1 MRAIIAIF
9 KKELSITF
17 ASPIFYAAAFIF
29 LVLSGYFFY
38 SDTAYFGMLSLQAMS
53 NPMLTEKLN
62 LTDMVVKPFFG
73 DLSIILLLML
83 PLITMRL
90 YAEEKKS
97 GTIELLFTY
106 PLSDLATLTGKF
118 CATLLV
124 LITMLAGTIP
134 YMIMLE
140 SFGTLEWGVIVSG
153 YLGII
158 LLGGGFIALGTF
170 TSSLTE
176 NQIVAAV
183 LSFGA
188 LLLFWVFGWAGAITG
203 PVLGGILEHI
213 SIIKHLDSFARGLID
228 SRDVV
233 FYVLFIFFWLFLT
246 LRFLNSRYWRG

>member
-1 MRAIIAIF
+1 MRPLVAIF
-9 KKELSITF
+9 KKEVFITF

-38 SDTAYFGMLSLQAMS
+38 SNTAYFSMLSLQAMS

-73 DLSIILLLML
+73 DLAIILLLML

-90 YAEEKKS
+90 YAEEKKT

-106 PLSDLATLTGKF
+106 PVSDLAALAGKF
-118 CATLLV
+118 CATLVV
-124 LITMLAGTIP
+124 LITLLAGTIP
-134 YMIMLE
+134 YLIILE
-140 SFGTLEWGVIVSG
+140 YFGTLEWGAVICG
-153 YLGII
+153 YFGII
-158 LLGGGFIALGTF
+158 LLGGSFIALGTF

-183 LSFGA
+183 ISFGA

-203 PVLGGILEHI
+203 PGLGKVLEHI
-213 SIIKHLDSFARGLID
+213 SIIKHLESFTSGLID

-233 FYVLFIFFWLFLT
+233 FYALFIFFWLFLT
-246 LRFLNSRYWRG
+246 LRYLTSRYWRG

>member
-1 MRAIIAIF
+1 MRAIVAIF
-9 KKELSITF
+9 KKEMSITF

-38 SDTAYFGMLSLQAMS
+38 SNTAYFGMLSLQAMS
-53 NPMLTEKLN
+53 NPMLAERLN

-73 DLSIILLLML
+73 DLSVILLLMT

-90 YAEEKKS
+90 YAEEKKT

-106 PLSDLATLTGKF
+106 PISNLAVLTGKF

-134 YMIMLE
+134 YLIILE
-140 SFGTLEWGVIVSG
+140 SFGTLEWGVVISG
-153 YLGII
+153 YFGVI
-158 LLGGGFIALGTF
+158 LMGGSFIALGTF

-183 LSFGA
+183 MSFGA

-203 PVLGGILEHI
+203 PASGRILEHI

-228 SRDVV
+228 SRDVI
-233 FYVLFIFFWLFLT
+233 FYLLFIFFWLFLT